1 MSNNIV
7 TTSDNQ
13 TITTAEYISRS
24 CLIPE
29 TYRNK
34 PENCYLALDMANR
47 LGYSVQMVMQNLY
60 VIEGRPAWSA
70 QFVIAAMNASG
81 KFEPIRFEF
90 TGEKENYGCV
100 AYTKDIQGNKLVSTK
115 VTMRMAQLEGW
126 LSRAGSKWKTMP
138 DQMLRYRAASFL
150 AKIYAPEILMGLQT
164 VEEVEDFSR
173 SSPVDITPPQKSFV
187 DAIKSAKEAE
197 EVEVAEELP
206 SEIATTEDLAATETT
221 QEEVEETPNTNTTTT
236 IKNEGE

>member
-13 TITTAEYISRS
+13 TIITAEYISRS
-24 CLIPE
+24 NLIPE
-29 TYRNK
+29 IYRNK

-60 VIEGRPAWSA
+60 VIDGRPAWSA
-70 QFVIAAMNASG
+70 QFILAAMNASG

-90 TGEKENYGCV
+90 SGEKENYGCV

-126 LSRAGSKWKTMP
+126 LSKAGSKWKTMP

-164 VEEVEDFSR
+164 VEEIEDFSQ
-173 SSPVDITPPQKSFV
+173 SNPVDITPPQKSFV
-187 DAIKSAKEAE
+187 DAIKSAKENE
-197 EVEVAEELP
+197 EVEEVKEVEKELP
-206 SEIATTEDLAATETT
+206 IETEVAMV
-221 QEEVEETPNTNTTTT
+221 EESEETPNTEPT